1 MDRKLTNPE
10 RQLASV
16 AFIVA
21 RSAEL
26 QPDRIAI
33 DDLSAS
39 RRLTYRELDERVTRL
54 ARGLMQRGIARG
66 DIVAAMFWNEHA
78 MVETIF
84 ACARIGAIVAPINV
98 RLLPAEVAE
107 YLNDHG
113 CRAIVA
119 NADFSG
125 HFANTVADIR
135 ILRAGSNEEP
145 AAEWPHGGWQDYEA
159 LIAGESAMPL
169 AVLTSFDEP

>member
-1 MDRKLTNPE
+1 MDRELTNPE

-26 QPDRIAI
+26 HPDRIAI
-33 DDLSAS
+33 DDLSAG
-39 RRLTYRELDERVTRL
+39 RRVTYRELDERVTRL

-98 RLLPAEVAE
+98 RLLPTEVSE

-113 CRAIVA
+113 KTEPII
-119 NADFSG
+119 D
-125 HFANTVADIR
+125 
-135 ILRAGSNEEP
+135 LP
-145 AAEWPHGGWQDYEA
+145 AA
-159 LIAGESAMPL
+159 
-169 AVLTSFDEP
+169 SFAC